1 MISLSTYLV
10 NLGMPIQPAINHGAI
25 SLAESNISQ
34 RIDRPPCSTIKS
46 MAQVSPGTNGSCN
59 MHFHPILTKS
69 CMSLKLFGNKTNDLC
84 IRRNP
89 HASLSREPNRCLNH
103 LEHSDFIRVSCD
115 FNGCLQQIFL
125 KRNGIDF

>member
-89 HASLSREPNRCLNH
+89 HASLSREPNRCL
-103 LEHSDFIRVSCD
+103 RVNCD
-115 FNGCLQQIFL
+115 FNECLQQIFL